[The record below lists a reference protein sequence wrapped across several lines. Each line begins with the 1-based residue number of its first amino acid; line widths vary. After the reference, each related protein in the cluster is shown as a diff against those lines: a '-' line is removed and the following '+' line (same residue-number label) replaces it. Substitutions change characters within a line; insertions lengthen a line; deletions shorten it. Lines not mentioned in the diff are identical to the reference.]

1 MLRACLVQWKFG
13 DFYSLPSSPITDSML
28 EEPYLT
34 RTKFSPQKHS
44 NDNHSLL
51 PSTLALFPFIQRPSD
66 DPVVEI
72 RVDPTFGSL
81 LSAVMNV
88 QEEKEILVA
97 ASNSHLRIYID
108 SVRRLLCSAR
118 PVAIQTSANPS
129 ASDQDLQQA
138 QLWQLA
144 QRTTA
149 LPLGRGAFTL
159 ATIYTLLTEA
169 FTVPKLVLAGRLP
182 AQQNATVGPA
192 IILLLFLF
200 SF

>member
-1 MLRACLVQWKFG
+1 MSEDDERQQ
-13 DFYSLPSSPITDSML
+13 SLPSDL
-28 EEPYLT
+28 E
-34 RTKFSPQKHS
+34 F
-44 NDNHSLL
+44 
-51 PSTLALFPFIQRPSD
+51 
-66 DPVVEI
+66 V
-72 RVDPTFGSL
+72 
-81 LSAVMNV
+81 
-88 QEEKEILVA
+88 
-97 ASNSHLRIYID
+97 
-108 SVRRLLCSAR
+108 VRRLLCSAR

-182 AQQNATVGPA
+182 AQQNATVNLDPSIRNIQELKSWPEFHNAVAAGLRLAPLQSFHCGHGKA
-192 IILLLFLF
+192 YLFDKVVSKYLKCLYKLIGILKVTRSSKDTKPGIQNL
-200 SF
+200 